1 MMKLCYAL
9 LVMLFM
15 IPLVG
20 AIPSAPSASNITSNS
35 VTLTATGCSGS
46 SAWFS
51 FGMATGQTYSAFP
64 NVTPVAGTATYWWH
78 GFPLGLN
85 GQTYYVVACDPT
97 GCSAQTSFQ
106 TLTVTPAPT
115 TTFGVLAENLTES
128 GFDPSILVY
137 DAFWAFVPTGVE
149 GGQSIIMAIILFG
162 LFVGIWLRTRGT
174 LIAQI
179 FGWLTGWIFISAS
192 AGLLMGV
199 PPEFQAAAQALAYAC
214 LAGTLLMWTFK

>member
-1 MMKLCYAL
+1 
-9 LVMLFM
+9 
-15 IPLVG
+15 
-20 AIPSAPSASNITSNS
+20 
-35 VTLTATGCSGS
+35 
-46 SAWFS
+46 
-51 FGMATGQTYSAFP
+51 MADGQTYSAFP
-64 NVTPVAGTATYWWH
+64 NVTPVAGTATYKWH

-85 GQTYYVVACDPT
+85 GQTYYVVACDST

-115 TTFGVLAENLTES
+115 TTFGTLAENLTES
-128 GFDPSILVY
+128 GFDPSVLVY
-137 DAFWAFVPTGVE
+137 DAFWAFVPVGVE
-149 GGQSIIMAIILFG
+149 DGQSIIMAIILFG

-192 AGLLMGV
+192 AGLLIGV